1 MKFINLSTVIT
12 TLVVAA
18 IFDLLS
24 VAKPAAAVSLVGLTE
39 DNNLVL
45 FDSSNPTSS
54 TTVSVTGVNGTLL
67 GIDRRPA
74 NNLIYGLTNTNNIY
88 TINPLTGVA
97 SFVSTLSS
105 PFTGGNISGLD
116 FNPVPDRLRVVGG
129 NDQNFR
135 INVDTGAVIVDGTL
149 NPGAGDAN
157 ITAVAYTNVDNDPAT
172 GTTLYDIDYVSDA
185 LFIQNPPNNGTLL
198 QVGSLGLDIISAA
211 GFDIFTDNGVNTA
224 FAALTPAST
233 SGSNLYTINLTT
245 GAATSLGTISSG
257 KRLIGLTA
265 IASEPNIGVPEPNVG
280 FGALLGFGAFALL
293 GRRRKL
299 VG

>member
-1 MKFINLSTVIT
+1 MKLSKLAIVIT
-12 TLVVAA
+12 ALVVAG

-45 FDSSNPTSS
+45 FDSSNPTST
-54 TTVSVTGVNGTLL
+54 TTVSVSGVNGTLL

-88 TINPLTGVA
+88 TIDPFTGVA
-97 SFVSTLSS
+97 SFVSTLSV
-105 PFTGGNISGLD
+105 PFTGGTISGVD
-116 FNPVPDRLRVVGG
+116 FNPVPDRLRVVGS
-129 NDQNFR
+129 NDQNYR

-149 NPGAGDAN
+149 NPGDPN
-157 ITAVAYTNVDNDPAT
+157 ITAVAYTNVDNNPAT
-172 GTTLYDIDYVSDA
+172 GTTLYNIDYISDA
-185 LFIQNPPNNGTLL
+185 LFIQNPPNAGTLGL
-198 QVGSLGLDIISAA
+198 VGSLGLDIISAA

-224 FAALTPAST
+224 FAALTPTSI
-233 SGSNLYTINLTT
+233 SGSNLYTIDLAT
-245 GAATSLGTISSG
+245 GAATSVGTISSD

-265 IASEPNIGVPEPNVG
+265 VAIVPEPNVG
-280 FGALLGFGAFALL
+280 LGALLGVGVFALL

-299 VG
+299 VV

>member
-1 MKFINLSTVIT
+1 MKLSKLGTVFT
-12 TLVVAA
+12 ALVVAA

-45 FDSSNPTSS
+45 FDSSNPISTS
-54 TTVSVTGVNGTLL
+54 TVSITGVDGTLL

-88 TINPLTGVA
+88 TINPFTGAA
-97 SFVSTLSS
+97 SFVSTLSV
-105 PFTGGNISGLD
+105 PFTGGTISGVD
-116 FNPVPDRLRVVGG
+116 FNPVPDRLRVVGS
-129 NDQNFR
+129 NDQNYR

-149 NPGAGDAN
+149 NPGDPN
-157 ITAVAYTNVDNDPAT
+157 ITAVAYTNVDNNPAT
-172 GTTLYDIDYVSDA
+172 GTTLYNIDYISDA
-185 LFIQNPPNNGTLL
+185 LFIQNPPNAGTLGL
-198 QVGSLGLDIISAA
+198 VGSLGLDIISAA

-224 FAALTPAST
+224 FAALTPTSI
-233 SGSNLYTINLTT
+233 SGSNLYTIDLTT
-245 GAATSLGTISSG
+245 GAATSVGTISGG

-265 IASEPNIGVPEPNVG
+265 VVPEPNIGL
-280 FGALLGFGAFALL
+280 GALLGVGVFALL
-293 GRRRKL
+293 GRRAKL